1 MLHFLKI
8 RQNLIS
14 IFILSFLFAFLAL
27 ISGCE
32 QTQPPSVQT
41 EIPAACPDS
50 QVEIDKLILSEFPFE
65 SEGTTESVTVF
76 NSGIRQIY
84 CTFWLTDDLCC
95 TVITLQLKDNAQ
107 VLFEWK
113 MNGNQI
119 GFPQTVIMEFET
131 GLGTGQYLLEIYMD
145 KKMRV
150 NFELV
155 IV

>member
-1 MLHFLKI
+1 M
-8 RQNLIS
+8 
-14 IFILSFLFAFLAL
+14 
-27 ISGCE
+27 
-32 QTQPPSVQT
+32 
-41 EIPAACPDS
+41 
-50 QVEIDKLILSEFPFE
+50 
-65 SEGTTESVTVF
+65 F

-95 TVITLQLKDNAQ
+95 TVITLRLKDNAQ

-145 KKMRV
+145 TKMRV